1 MRQTEQTAIVL
12 RHAEYRDNDRL
23 LTLFSPTKGRI
34 ECIAR
39 GCRRP
44 KSPLLAAS
52 ELFALGDFELYEKSG
67 RNTLTS
73 AVLTETF
80 YPIRTDFERLSCG
93 MYLLE
98 VCDCVI
104 QPGKEDQ
111 NLFMLLLHSL
121 SRLAFTQ
128 QPWRPLLAGFLLHF
142 SACEGFKPRLN
153 HCVMCGKRLGE
164 EGPFFFDLE
173 EGGLCCGECHER
185 KERAALPGEKK
196 QVPLEPQ
203 QVRWMREKLQSGSAT
218 WVDSPE
224 SYAPFSLLRKYA
236 EGRLG
241 RRLRSGALLPEE

>member
-128 QPWRPLLAGFLLHF
+128 QPWRPLLAGFLSHF
-142 SACEGFKPRLN
+142 SADQGYRPRLR
-153 HCVMCGKRLGE
+153 HCVHCGRRPDAE
-164 EGPFFFDLE
+164 EPLFFDLDD
-173 EGGLCCGECHER
+173 GGLCCRDCR
-185 KERAALPGEKK
+185 KQQPPVALA
-196 QVPLEPQ
+196 QL
-203 QVRWMREKLQSGSAT
+203 RWIEQALNSGSAS
-218 WVDSPE
+218 WVDSSE
-224 SYAPFSLLRKYA
+224 AYAPLGLLRAYV
-236 EGRLG
+236 E
-241 RRLRSGALLPEE
+241 RRLERSLQSAAMLNSR